1 MFIRVPCNSFPP
13 LALKRMAGIS
23 DNPVMRLSLLF
34 AGVLFIG
41 GCGSVEW
48 PLPGRGPQDINTPT
62 SPSSGASPNAAFIG
76 ANAVIAG
83 RGDTVYGLSRRHR
96 VPVRA
101 IIEANRLRPPYHLR
115 AGQRVVLPRGR
126 RHIVKRGETFYGIA
140 RRYGANPHAL
150 ARANGLKPPYDI
162 RAGQALVLAGVAARG
177 VGKTAVKT
185 GGRKSAD
192 APEIERRPGKPPPA
206 AVPRP
211 PAASGKGFIWPV
223 RGRVISG
230 FGAKAKG
237 LRNDGINIGAAR
249 GTPVVATENGVVAYA
264 GNELRGFGNLLLI
277 KHAGGWVSAYAHN
290 DTVLVKRGQKVDK
303 GQKIATVGST
313 GSVKS
318 PQLHFEIRRGRIAKD
333 PRKYLRGV

>member
-1 MFIRVPCNSFPP
+1 MKVFFRFHVCPVL
-13 LALKRMAGIS
+13 LAL
-23 DNPVMRLSLLF
+23 
-34 AGVLFIG
+34 VLA

-48 PLPGRGPQDINTPT
+48 PLPGRGPQDINTPGPLS

-162 RAGQALVLAGVAARG
+162 RAGQALVLAGIAARG

-192 APEIERRPGKPPPA
+192 APAIERWPGTPPPA
-206 AVPRP
+206 A
-211 PAASGKGFIWPV
+211 S
-223 RGRVISG
+223 
-230 FGAKAKG
+230 
-237 LRNDGINIGAAR
+237 
-249 GTPVVATENGVVAYA
+249 ATEGC
-264 GNELRGFGNLLLI
+264 L
-277 KHAGGWVSAYAHN
+277 
-290 DTVLVKRGQKVDK
+290 
-303 GQKIATVGST
+303 
-313 GSVKS
+313 
-318 PQLHFEIRRGRIAKD
+318 
-333 PRKYLRGV
+333 

>member
-1 MFIRVPCNSFPP
+1 MALGDNPIMRRFFRFHVCPVL
-13 LALKRMAGIS
+13 LAL
-23 DNPVMRLSLLF
+23 
-34 AGVLFIG
+34 VLG

-62 SPSSGASPNAAFIG
+62 PSSSPSSGASPNAAFIG

-101 IIEANRLRPPYHLR
+101 IIEANRLRPPYHLK

-126 RHIVKRGETFYGIA
+126 QHIVKRGETFYGIA
-140 RRYGANPHAL
+140 RRYGANPYAL

-162 RAGQALVLAGVAARG
+162 RAGQALVLSGIEGRAA
-177 VGKTAVKT
+177 GKTRR
-185 GGRKSAD
+185 RKSAG
-192 APEIERRPGKPPPA
+192 APAIKRRPGKPPPP

-237 LRNDGINIGAAR
+237 LRNDGINIAAAR
-249 GTPVVATENGVVAYA
+249 GTPVIAAENGVVAYA

-290 DTVLVKRGQKVDK
+290 DTVMVKRGQKVDK

-318 PQLHFEIRRGRIAKD
+318 PQLHFEMRRGRTARD